1 MITQTI
7 DSLLVTIIIVTAIT
21 AAIVASAIAV
31 RAIIDATAWLARKT
45 AAKARGDRVGD
56 DRATDAAD

>member
-31 RAIIDATAWLARKT
+31 RAIIDTTAWLARKT
-45 AAKARGDRVGD
+45 AAKARR
-56 DRATDAAD
+56 RPRRR